1 MKSVRVY
8 QNGIPVW
15 RVGMKSLRTGE
26 KINLEVTGATNEE
39 ATFKCT
45 SLFGYQGDYAWTGTG
60 PLYAPNPVNIP
71 YYYEEEEEG

>member
-1 MKSVRVY
+1 MKKARSVRVY
-8 QNGIPVW
+8 QIGIPVW

-45 SLFGYQGDYAWTGTG
+45 SLFGDYAWTGTG
-60 PLYAPNPVNIP
+60 PLYVVPNIQ
-71 YYYEEEEEG
+71 YYYEEEDKL